1 MKLLLAEDDRDMS
14 KGAAALLSR
23 SGYTVDTVFNGTD
36 ALIYLK
42 NGDYD
47 GAVLD
52 IMMPGLSGL
61 EVLKLVRA
69 DGIDIP
75 ILLLTAMGEVED
87 RIEGLESGAD
97 DYLPKPFDGGELIA
111 RVRAMLRRNVNYT
124 PDLVSAGDL
133 KLDRVGFRLF
143 CGKKSTPL
151 NNKGFQVMEMLILNA
166 GRIISANDFMT
177 HIWGWDSEAEINVV
191 WVNISYLRRQMEKIG
206 SRMQIRAIRNAGY
219 VLEETESNGS

>member
-143 CGKKSTPL
+143 CGKKVS
-151 NNKGFQVMEMLILNA
+151 M
-166 GRIISANDFMT
+166 
-177 HIWGWDSEAEINVV
+177 VV
-191 WVNISYLRRQMEKIG
+191 
-206 SRMQIRAIRNAGY
+206 
-219 VLEETESNGS
+219 

>member
-1 MKLLLAEDDRDMS
+1 MR
-14 KGAAALLSR
+14 
-23 SGYTVDTVFNGTD
+23 
-36 ALIYLK
+36 
-42 NGDYD
+42 
-47 GAVLD
+47 
-52 IMMPGLSGL
+52 PGLSGL